1 MKRAYSLILIL
12 IVGCDIT
19 GNAVKEAPK
28 ETAKEPVVYF
38 CPEDDCASHLTE
50 FINSA
55 NSYVYCAFYDLRLKN
70 VISALAKKS
79 HSIPVK
85 VVIDG
90 NNNKSQIE
98 GKNVIFDTSR
108 QLSHNKFCV
117 VDDKK
122 VWTGSF
128 NPTERD
134 NEKNNNNVIVIYS
147 KYLAQNYKEEFNELW
162 DKRFGEG
169 QVVEFPVVYIND
181 KKIENYFCPED
192 SCKDQ
197 VIEELL
203 NAKKS
208 IYFMTFSFTDEE
220 IADAILFKNLKD
232 TRGVFEKTQAASQY
246 SQYLRLK
253 DFGLNVKTD
262 KNSAFMHHKVF
273 IIDNK
278 TVITGSYN
286 PTGAGNY
293 KNDENVV
300 IIDDENIAKEYL
312 KEFDRVWASS

>member
-1 MKRAYSLILIL
+1 
-12 IVGCDIT
+12 
-19 GNAVKEAPK
+19 
-28 ETAKEPVVYF
+28 
-38 CPEDDCASHLTE
+38 
-50 FINSA
+50 
-55 NSYVYCAFYDLRLKN
+55 
-70 VISALAKKS
+70 
-79 HSIPVK
+79 
-85 VVIDG
+85 
-90 NNNKSQIE
+90 
-98 GKNVIFDTSR
+98 
-108 QLSHNKFCV
+108 
-117 VDDKK
+117 
-122 VWTGSF
+122 
-128 NPTERD
+128 
-134 NEKNNNNVIVIYS
+134 
-147 KYLAQNYKEEFNELW
+147 
-162 DKRFGEG
+162 
-169 QVVEFPVVYIND
+169 
-181 KKIENYFCPED
+181 
-192 SCKDQ
+192 
-197 VIEELL
+197 
-203 NAKKS
+203 
-208 IYFMTFSFTDEE
+208 MTFSFTDEE